1 MPLSGPDSRPASG
14 PAPGPARGS
23 ACLPLA
29 IVVAGALVALALVFA
44 GTLKGWF
51 APDDAETVAAASLEG
66 LREQNVLV
74 PFAAR
79 YVAVVT
85 SRQEQLGLAA
95 QKTLIMPGTVRYEL
109 DLASLGEE
117 DLAWDADSG
126 TLTVTLPPLRLAGP
140 EIDLA
145 GIREYR
151 DGRLLLWLTD
161 AEQTLDAANEAAARS
176 ELLEQAGGEVPMRLA
191 RGAAA
196 RAIESSFALPLRAAG
211 LDARVRVVFSGR

>member
-1 MPLSGPDSRPASG
+1 MRPAGSG
-14 PAPGPARGS
+14 LGPGRAPARGS

-51 APDDAETVAAASLEG
+51 TPDDPETVAAASLEG

-74 PFAAR
+74 PFTAR

-109 DLASLGEE
+109 DLAQLDED
-117 DLAWDADSG
+117 DLAWDAERA

-176 ELLEQAGGEVPMRLA
+176 ELLAQAGGAVPMRLA
-191 RGAAA
+191 RSAAA

-211 LDARVRVVFSGR
+211 LDARVRVVFAGR

>member
-1 MPLSGPDSRPASG
+1 MRRSGPESGPASG
-14 PAPGPARGS
+14 PGPARWS

-29 IVVAGALVALALVFA
+29 IVVAGALVALAMVFA

-51 APDDAETVAAASLEG
+51 TPDDPETVAAASLEG

-74 PFAAR
+74 PFTAR

-117 DLAWDADSG
+117 DLSWDAG
-126 TLTVTLPPLRLAGP
+126 GGALTVTLPPIRLAGP

-176 ELLEQAGGEVPMRLA
+176 ELLEQAGGPVPMRLA

-196 RAIESSFALPLRAAG
+196 RAIESSFSLPLRAAG
-211 LDARVRVVFSGR
+211 LDARVRVVFSDR

>member
-1 MPLSGPDSRPASG
+1 MCLSGPDSG
-14 PAPGPARGS
+14 PAPGPGPARAS

-29 IVVAGALVALALVFA
+29 IVLAGALVALAMVFA

-51 APDDAETVAAASLEG
+51 TPDDPETVAAASLEG

-74 PFAAR
+74 PFTAR

-85 SRQEQLGLAA
+85 SRQEQLGLTA

-109 DLASLGEE
+109 DLASLDEE

-126 TLTVTLPPLRLAGP
+126 TLTVTLPALRLAGP

-161 AEQTLDAANEAAARS
+161 AEQQLDSANEAAARS
-176 ELLEQAGGEVPMRLA
+176 ELLEQARGEVPMRLA
-191 RGAAA
+191 RGAAI
-196 RAIESSFALPLRAAG
+196 RAIQSSFALPLSAAG
-211 LDARVRVVFSGR
+211 VDAAVEVRFAR

>member
-1 MPLSGPDSRPASG
+1 MQPDR
-14 PAPGPARGS
+14 
-23 ACLPLA
+23 
-29 IVVAGALVALALVFA
+29 LVALALVFA

-51 APDDAETVAAASLEG
+51 TPDDPETVAAASLEG

-74 PFAAR
+74 PFTAR

-85 SRQEQLGLAA
+85 SRQEQLGLSA

-117 DLAWDADSG
+117 DLAWDAESG

-145 GIREYR
+145 AIREYR

-196 RAIESSFALPLRAAG
+196 RAIESSFTLPLRAAG
-211 LDARVRVVFSGR
+211 LDARVRVAFRGR

>member
-23 ACLPLA
+23 ACLSLA
-29 IVVAGALVALALVFA
+29 IVIAGALVALALVFA

-51 APDDAETVAAASLEG
+51 TPDDPETVAAASLEG

-74 PFAAR
+74 PFTAR

-117 DLAWDADSG
+117 DLAWDAESG

-196 RAIESSFALPLRAAG
+196 RAIESSFTLPLRAAG
-211 LDARVRVVFSGR
+211 LDARVRVVFRGR

>member
-1 MPLSGPDSRPASG
+1 MPLSGPDSRPAS
-14 PAPGPARGS
+14 ARGS
-23 ACLPLA
+23 ACLALA
-29 IVVAGALVALALVFA
+29 IVIAGALVALALVFA

-51 APDDAETVAAASLEG
+51 TPDDPETVAAASLEG

-74 PFAAR
+74 PFTAR

-117 DLAWDADSG
+117 DLAWDAESG

-196 RAIESSFALPLRAAG
+196 RAIESSFTLPLRAAG
-211 LDARVRVVFSGR
+211 LDARVRVVFRGR

>member
-1 MPLSGPDSRPASG
+1 MRLSGPESG
-14 PAPGPARGS
+14 PAPARGS

-29 IVVAGALVALALVFA
+29 IVIAGALVALALVFA

-51 APDDAETVAAASLEG
+51 TPDDPETVAAASLEG

-74 PFAAR
+74 PFTAR

-117 DLAWDADSG
+117 DLAWDAESG

-196 RAIESSFALPLRAAG
+196 RAIESSFTLPLRAAG
-211 LDARVRVVFSGR
+211 LDARVRVVFRGR

>member
-1 MPLSGPDSRPASG
+1 MRLSGPESGPASG
-14 PAPGPARGS
+14 PGPARGS

-29 IVVAGALVALALVFA
+29 IVVAGALVALAMVFA
-44 GTLKGWF
+44 GTLRQWF
-51 APDDAETVAAASLEG
+51 TPDDPETVAAASLEG

-74 PFAAR
+74 PFTAR

-85 SRQEQLGLAA
+85 SRQEQLGLSAE
-95 QKTLIMPGTVRYEL
+95 KTLIMPGTVRYEL

-126 TLTVTLPPLRLAGP
+126 TLTVTLPRLKLAGP

-161 AEQTLDAANEAAARS
+161 AEPKLDAANEAAARS

-191 RGAAA
+191 REAAA
-196 RAIESSFALPLRAAG
+196 RAVESSFTLPLRAAG
-211 LDARVRVVFSGR
+211 IEADVAVRFAR

>member
-1 MPLSGPDSRPASG
+1 MPLSGPDSRPA
-14 PAPGPARGS
+14 PARGS
-23 ACLPLA
+23 ACLSLA

-51 APDDAETVAAASLEG
+51 TPDDPETVAAASLEG

-74 PFAAR
+74 PFTAR

-95 QKTLIMPGTVRYEL
+95 RKTLIMPGTVRYEL

-196 RAIESSFALPLRAAG
+196 RAIESSFAMPLRAAG
-211 LDARVRVVFSGR
+211 LDARVRVVFRGR

>member
-1 MPLSGPDSRPASG
+1 MRLSGPESG
-14 PAPGPARGS
+14 PAPARGS

-29 IVVAGALVALALVFA
+29 IVIAGALVALALVFA

-51 APDDAETVAAASLEG
+51 TPDDPETVAAASLEG

-74 PFAAR
+74 PFTAR

-117 DLAWDADSG
+117 DLAWDSESG

-196 RAIESSFALPLRAAG
+196 RAIESSFAMPLRAAG
-211 LDARVRVVFSGR
+211 LDARVRVVFRGR

>member
-1 MPLSGPDSRPASG
+1 MPLSGPDSRPA
-14 PAPGPARGS
+14 PARGS
-23 ACLPLA
+23 ACLSLA
-29 IVVAGALVALALVFA
+29 IVIAGALVALALVFA

-51 APDDAETVAAASLEG
+51 TPDDPETVAAASLEG

-74 PFAAR
+74 PFTAR

-117 DLAWDADSG
+117 DLAWDAESG

-145 GIREYR
+145 GIREASR
-151 DGRLLLWLTD
+151 TGGRRG
-161 AEQTLDAANEAAARS
+161 ADAAGAGCGGTGHRKQLHPAVARCG
-176 ELLEQAGGEVPMRLA
+176 AGCAGEGGLSRPMSA
-191 RGAAA
+191 
-196 RAIESSFALPLRAAG
+196 
-211 LDARVRVVFSGR
+211 